1 MTNNV
6 AADGYTPISM
16 DTRQVVMATQERTRS
31 PFENLDDAPRVEVSA
46 FAQANATSMGDNF
59 EEGLEN
65 EANFLA

>member
-1 MTNNV
+1 
-6 AADGYTPISM
+6 
-16 DTRQVVMATQERTRS
+16 MATQERTRS